1 MIKVGDRVCL
11 FENMSK
17 VGTVVDMHAEKSHQW
32 MVGASM
38 APIFI
43 VSVKLDK
50 DDAVEEYRAD
60 RLMRVD

>member
-1 MIKVGDRVCL
+1 MIKVGDKVCL

-17 VGTVVDMHAEKSHQW
+17 VGTVIGMYQEQSTQW

-43 VSVKLDK
+43 VKVKLDK
-50 DDAVEEYRAD
+50 DGVLEEHRAD
-60 RLMRVD
+60 KLMRVD

>member
-17 VGTVVDMHAEKSHQW
+17 IGTVVDMYQEKSVQW

-43 VSVKLDK
+43 VRIELDENS
-50 DDAVEEYRAD
+50 AIEEYRAD
-60 RLMRVD
+60 MIMRLD

>member
-1 MIKVGDRVCL
+1 VIKVGDKVCL

-17 VGTVVDMHAEKSHQW
+17 VGTVVDMYPEKSHQW

-43 VSVKLDK
+43 VKIKLDK
-50 DDAVEEYRAD
+50 DESVEEYRAD

>member
-1 MIKVGDRVCL
+1 MIKVGDKVCL

-17 VGTVVDMHAEKSHQW
+17 IGTVIDMYQEKSTQW
-32 MVGASM
+32 TMGGSM

-43 VSVKLDK
+43 VKIKLEKNDII
-50 DDAVEEYRAD
+50 EEYRAD

>member
-17 VGTVVDMHAEKSHQW
+17 VGTVIDMYQEKSTQW
-32 MVGASM
+32 IVGAAM

-43 VSVKLDK
+43 VRIKLDK
-50 DDAVEEYRAD
+50 DDSLEEHRAD

>member
-1 MIKVGDRVCL
+1 MIKLGDRVCL

-17 VGTVVDMHAEKSHQW
+17 VGTVVDMYQEKSQQW

-43 VSVKLDK
+43 VKIKLDENS
-50 DDAVEEYRAD
+50 VIEEYRAD
-60 RLMRVD
+60 LLMRVD